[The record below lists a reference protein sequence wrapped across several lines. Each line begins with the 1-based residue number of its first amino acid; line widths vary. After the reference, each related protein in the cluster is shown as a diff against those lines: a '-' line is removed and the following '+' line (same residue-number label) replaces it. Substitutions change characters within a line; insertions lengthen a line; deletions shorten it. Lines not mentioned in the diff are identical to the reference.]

1 MANIDP
7 LKPHT
12 EKYFFTD
19 EEYGMIYDT
28 IKKTI
33 DIGIAEAND
42 PWLHFRKNTN
52 NGFLVI
58 FFSERRN
65 GPLPGLPKQVEDKIR
80 KKFEEKTGGPVD
92 HIGVLWA
99 RYTPLS
105 GEIPSLYPHQDRSET
120 HTAYMFTIELDKTL
134 DWDFYVEDEKFQMEK
149 NQAVWFSGTNQ
160 AHWRPDKYFGD
171 EDYYDILLC
180 QTHHGEDE
188 NPLSEEHYLDGDDHA
203 TEVAQKYAHL
213 LPETLL
219 KATRLQGPCQ

>member
-33 DIGIAEAND
+33 DIGVAEAND

-80 KKFEEKTGGPVD
+80 QKFEEKTGGPVG
-92 HIGVLWA
+92 HIGILWA

-134 DWDFYVEDEKFQMEK
+134 DWDFYVEDEKFEMEK

-160 AHWRPDKYFGD
+160 AHWRPDKFFGD

-203 TEVAQKYAHL
+203 TEVAEKYAQL

-219 KATRLQGPCQ
+219 KATRLKGPCQ